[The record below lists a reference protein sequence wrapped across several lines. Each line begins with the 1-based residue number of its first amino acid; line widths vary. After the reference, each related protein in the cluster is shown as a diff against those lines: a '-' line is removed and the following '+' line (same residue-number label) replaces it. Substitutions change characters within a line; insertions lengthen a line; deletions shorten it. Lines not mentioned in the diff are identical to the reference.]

1 MTNNE
6 AIEWLEENTAW
17 FTCEGTCARAIFQ
30 GKGYE
35 TFANVG
41 ASLKLFENIQKRKY
55 QYKNPAINHNSYVP
69 ELYELDSVRGW

>member
-6 AIEWLEENTAW
+6 AIEWLEKHTSW
-17 FTCEGTCARAIFQ
+17 FTCEGNCARAIFQ

-35 TFANVG
+35 TFANTE
-41 ASLKLFENIQKRKY
+41 ASLKLYNNIQTKNY

-69 ELYELDSVRGW
+69 ELCELDTIRGW